1 MFIKFLETTQET
13 PETPNIISWE
23 EIWNNIVSWCA
34 TSGLKFVISLV
45 ALIVVFIIINW
56 TSKAIR
62 NRLRKRGRDET
73 IVNAIFSVYRK
84 SLKFISIIAFFS
96 VIGFDMTGV
105 ASIIASAT
113 VAIGLALQG
122 SLSNIAG
129 WVLIIFTRPFRLGDY
144 IKAQGEEGTV
154 EEINLFYTH
163 LKTPDNKKIV
173 LPNGALT
180 NEPITNYSSYDTR
193 RVDWEFSV
201 SYDADIEKVKSII
214 EKELENE
221 ELILKDNDLF
231 VRYVRK
237 DTSSLVFVARAWVL
251 KENYWTVKYNIEESV
266 KIAFDKNNIE
276 IPYPKM
282 DIHVNNK

>member
-1 MFIKFLETTQET
+1 MDKAVEKIIEGLVELGFKLVGLILILAVGFRLVKVLLKALNKSRGFNRLDKSVQTFINSFA
-13 PETPNIISWE
+13 
-23 EIWNNIVSWCA
+23 NIV
-34 TSGLKFVISLV
+34 LKVL
-45 ALIVVFIIINW
+45 VFITALAYVGIPM
-56 TSKAIR
+56 TSMLA
-62 NRLRKRGRDET
+62 
-73 IVNAIFSVYRK
+73 VFS
-84 SLKFISIIAFFS
+84 
-96 VIGFDMTGV
+96 
-105 ASIIASAT
+105 SAT
-113 VAIGLALQG
+113 LAVGLALQG
-122 SLSNIAG
+122 GLSNVAG
-129 WVLIIFTRPFRLGDY
+129 GMMILIFKPFKVGDY
-144 IKAQGEEGTV
+144 IETHSDSGEVVAIT
-154 EEINLFYTH
+154 IFYTV

-237 DTSSLVFVARAWVL
+237 DTSSLVFVARAWAL